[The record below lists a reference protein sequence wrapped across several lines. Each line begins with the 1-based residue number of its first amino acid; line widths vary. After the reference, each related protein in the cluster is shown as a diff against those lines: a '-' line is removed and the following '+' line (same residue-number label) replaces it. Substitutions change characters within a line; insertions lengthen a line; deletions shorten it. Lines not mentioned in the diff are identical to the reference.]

1 MRPHNGFPQSKIL
14 DLSPIFQPISNWRHC
29 TSARPFS
36 KGRHDEKAIIHCEMI
51 KHEGLTQI
59 YMKKRKKMRRTMRRS
74 DCKRKAKET
83 ENKPEKV
90 EGGRKRQKKER
101 QEM

>member
-1 MRPHNGFPQSKIL
+1 
-14 DLSPIFQPISNWRHC
+14 
-29 TSARPFS
+29 
-36 KGRHDEKAIIHCEMI
+36 
-51 KHEGLTQI
+51 
-59 YMKKRKKMRRTMRRS
+59 MKKRKKMRRTMRRS